1 MTRLKALLARRFG
14 AQDDTWPLI
23 ARLLRENLPK
33 HKVDYAKAFLCM
45 ALVAASTAASAWIMR
60 DVIDEIFVAKNLTA
74 LWWVSGFVA
83 AAFLVKGFA
92 SYGQAAILARVGN
105 AVTAEVQNRVYARSL
120 RQGLGAFDDRSAGA
134 ELTMLLVRQAAAAR
148 SAIEMVLVSFGR
160 DLAMLIGL
168 VGVMVLQN
176 PRLSLLVLVIAP
188 PIIIGVS
195 RMVRRMKRLA
205 ADEIGMVAH
214 VIALAQETGAGL
226 RAIKAFGAE
235 PRMEAQMGEAV
246 EATRLQADRIARL
259 QARTSPIMETL
270 GGFAVALAILYGGWS
285 VIVRG
290 ESSGGFF
297 AFITALLM
305 AYEPAK
311 RLSRLHLQIESQMA
325 GVRGLY
331 AALDAPLALAD
342 KPGAPALRATAGRV
356 EFEDVWFSYGDKPA
370 LRGLSF
376 VAEPGETTALVGL
389 SGGGKS
395 TALALI
401 ERFYDPDQGALRIDG
416 QDLREVSQASVR
428 EALAYVA
435 QDSFLFDAS
444 LRENIALGRP
454 PGAPQASMAEIEE
467 AARAANAHDFVTALP
482 GGYEA
487 MAGTGGGKLSGGQ
500 RQRIAIARAMLRDA
514 PILLLDEATSALD
527 AESEAKIQEAMARL
541 MKGRTALVVAHRLST
556 IRSADRILVLDQ
568 GRLAESGRHAE
579 LLARGGLYAR
589 FHRLQFGEDAKNLT
603 AAP

>member
-14 AQDDTWPLI
+14 ARDDTWPLI

-33 HKVDYAKAFLCM
+33 HKADYAKAFLCM

-74 LWWVSGFVA
+74 LWWVSGFVVA
-83 AAFLVKGFA
+83 IFLVKGFA

-105 AVTAEVQNRVYARSL
+105 AVTADVQRSVYARTL
-120 RQGLGAFDDRSAGA
+120 RQGIGSFDGHSAGA
-134 ELTMLLVRQAAAAR
+134 DLTMLLVRQANAAR

-160 DLAMLIGL
+160 DLAMLVGL
-168 VGVMVLQN
+168 IGVMVAQH
-176 PRLSLLVLVIAP
+176 PRLSLLVLTIAP

-195 RMVRRMKRLA
+195 RLVRRMKRLA
-205 ADEIGMVAH
+205 TDEIGMVAQ

-226 RAIKAFGAE
+226 RAVKAFGAE
-235 PRMEAQMGEAV
+235 SRMEARMDEAV
-246 EATRLQADRIARL
+246 DATRLQADRIARL
-259 QARTSPIMETL
+259 QARTGPIMETL
-270 GGFAVALAILYGGWS
+270 GGVAVALAILYGGWS
-285 VIVRG
+285 VIMRG

-331 AALDAPLALAD
+331 EALDAPLSLAD
-342 KPGAPALRATAGRV
+342 RPGAPALRVTAGRV
-356 EFEDVWFSYGDKPA
+356 EFEDVWFSYGEKPA
-370 LRGLSF
+370 LQGLSF

-395 TALALI
+395 TALTLI
-401 ERFYDPDQGALRIDG
+401 ERFYDPDRGALRIDG

-454 PGAPQASMAEIEE
+454 GASMAEIES
-467 AARAANAHDFVTALP
+467 AARAAHAHDFITAMP
-482 GGYEA
+482 GGYESS
-487 MAGTGGGKLSGGQ
+487 AGVGGGALSGGQ

-527 AESEAKIQEAMARL
+527 AESESRIQQAMTRL

-589 FHRLQFGEDAKNLT
+589 FHHLQFGEEAKRPT
-603 AAP
+603 AAS